1 MYHHNMYLDGLSF
14 PWAKMVSLLKIQY
27 DSNKCQINLTPRQ
40 RLTSSFLV
48 PKIKPAFKVVIFSCF
63 KGTRSPKIYNIRVKE
78 AETLEL

>member
-1 MYHHNMYLDGLSF
+1 M
-14 PWAKMVSLLKIQY
+14 
-27 DSNKCQINLTPRQ
+27 SNQLNP
-40 RLTSSFLV
+40 TSKTHKFLLV